1 MGRHHPQDTD
11 KKNHTHQK
19 QMTLSVRDRMF
30 SVDAVTT
37 MTPLTAFASAASYTG
52 MVWAKYCISLL

>member
-1 MGRHHPQDTD
+1 
-11 KKNHTHQK
+11 
-19 QMTLSVRDRMF
+19 MTLSVRDRMF